1 MVAHQ
6 LISSTVVALNP
17 TDTGAFALGLM
28 DELHVSQLPVVN
40 GNEYLGLISDT
51 DIYTLNIL
59 EEPVNSQKFLLSF
72 IYIKES
78 QHIYDVMKLFSSL
91 HLSLLP
97 VVDEKN
103 QYAGCITLDNLVQQF
118 ANITAIDNPGGI
130 IVLEI
135 NDKDYLLTEIV
146 QIIESNDAKVLS
158 MYITSHPD
166 STKLEVTLKINKID
180 VGPILQTFN
189 RYDYVISAS
198 FTEDTYTENLQ
209 DRYDSLMNYLNI

>member
-1 MVAHQ
+1 MVARQ
-6 LISSTVVALNP
+6 LISAAVGALNP

-28 DELHVSQLPVVN
+28 DELHVSELPVVHDK
-40 GNEYLGLISDT
+40 EYLGLISDT
-51 DIYTLNIL
+51 DIYTLNIF
-59 EEPVNSQKFLLSF
+59 EEPVNSQKFLLKF
-72 IYIKES
+72 VYIKEN
-78 QHIYDVMKLFSSL
+78 QHIYDVMKIFSSL

-97 VVDEKN
+97 VVDDKN
-103 QYAGCITLDNLVQQF
+103 QYAGCITLFDLVQQF
-118 ANITAIDNPGGI
+118 AEITAIENPGGI

-166 STKLEVTLKINKID
+166 STKLEVTLKINKLD
-180 VGPILQTFN
+180 VGPILKTFN
-189 RYDYVISAS
+189 RYDYIISAS

>member
-1 MVAHQ
+1 MVARQ
-6 LISSTVVALNP
+6 LISTAVGALNP
-17 TDTGAFALGLM
+17 SDTGAFALGLM
-28 DELHVSQLPVVN
+28 DELNVSQLPVVN
-40 GNEYLGLISDT
+40 DKEYLGLISDT

-59 EEPVNSQKFLLSF
+59 EEPVSSQKFLLNF
-72 IYIKES
+72 TYVKEN

-103 QYAGCITLDNLVQQF
+103 QYTGCITLPDLVQQF
-118 ANITAIDNPGGI
+118 GGMTAIENPGGI

-158 MYITSHPD
+158 MYISSHPE
-166 STKLEVTLKINKID
+166 STKLEVTLKINKMD

-189 RYDYVISAS
+189 RYNYIISAS

>member
-6 LISSTVVALNP
+6 LISAAIGALNP

-28 DELHVSQLPVVN
+28 DEMHVSQLPVVN
-40 GNEYLGLISDT
+40 GIEYLGLISDT
-51 DIYTLNIL
+51 DILTLNIL
-59 EEPVNSQKFLLSF
+59 EEPVNSQKFLLNF
-72 IYIKES
+72 VFIKEN
-78 QHIYDVMKLFSSL
+78 QHIYEVMKLFSSS
-91 HLSLLP
+91 HLSILP

-103 QYAGCITLDNLVQQF
+103 QYTGCISLANLVEKF
-118 ANITAIDNPGGI
+118 AEITAIENPGGI

-135 NDKDYLLTEIV
+135 NDKDYILTEIV

-180 VGPILQTFN
+180 IGPILQTFN
-189 RYDYVISAS
+189 RYNYIISAS
-198 FTEDTYTENLQ
+198 YTEDTYQENLQ
-209 DRYDSLMNYLNI
+209 YRYDSLMNYLNI

>member
-1 MVAHQ
+1 MVARQ
-6 LISSTVVALNP
+6 LISAAIGTLNP

-40 GNEYLGLISDT
+40 EKEYLGLISDT

-59 EEPVNSQKFLLSF
+59 EEPVNSQKFLLNF
-72 IYIKES
+72 CYVRED
-78 QHIYDVMKLFSSL
+78 QHIYEVMKLFSSL
-91 HLSLLP
+91 HLSILP

-103 QYAGCITLDNLVQQF
+103 LYLGCITLGNLVQTF
-118 ANITAIDNPGGI
+118 SEITAIENPGGI

-135 NDKDYLLTEIV
+135 NDKDYLLTEIA
-146 QIIESNDAKVLS
+146 QIVESNDAKVLS

-189 RYDYVISAS
+189 RYDYIISAS
-198 FTEDTYTENLQ
+198 YTEDTYTENLQ
-209 DRYDSLMNYLNI
+209 DRFDSLMNYLNI

>member
-1 MVAHQ
+1 MVSHQ
-6 LISSTVVALNP
+6 LISATVGALSP

-28 DELHVSQLPVVN
+28 DELNVTQLPVVN
-40 GNEYLGLISDT
+40 EKEYMGLISDT

-59 EEPVNSQKFLLSF
+59 EEPVSSQKFLLHF
-72 IYIKES
+72 VYVKEN

-103 QYAGCITLDNLVQQF
+103 QYLGCITLENLVQQF
-118 ANITAIDNPGGI
+118 AEITAIENPGGI

-189 RYDYVISAS
+189 RYDYIISAS
-198 FTEDTYTENLQ
+198 YTEDTYTENLQ

>member
-1 MVAHQ
+1 MVARQ
-6 LISSTVVALNP
+6 LISAAIGKLNP
-17 TDTGAFALGLM
+17 TDTGAFALSLM
-28 DELHVSQLPVVN
+28 DELNVSQLPVVN
-40 GNEYLGLISDT
+40 DKEYLGLISDA

-59 EEPVNSQKFLLSF
+59 EEPVNSQKFLLNF
-72 IYIKES
+72 AYVKEN
-78 QHIYDVMKLFSSL
+78 QHIYEVMKLFSSL

-97 VVDEKN
+97 VVDDKN
-103 QYAGCITLDNLVQQF
+103 QYTGCISLANLVQQF
-118 ANITAIDNPGGI
+118 AGITAIENPGGI

-189 RYDYVISAS
+189 RYDYIISAS

>member
-1 MVAHQ
+1 MVARQ
-6 LISSTVVALNP
+6 LISAAIGTLNP

-40 GNEYLGLISDT
+40 DKEYLGLISDT
-51 DIYTLNIL
+51 DIYMLNIL
-59 EEPVNSQKFLLSF
+59 EEPVNSQKFLLNF
-72 IYIKES
+72 IYVKED
-78 QHIYDVMKLFSSL
+78 QHIYEVMKLFYSL

-97 VVDEKN
+97 VVDDKN
-103 QYAGCITLDNLVQQF
+103 QYTGCITLANLVQNF
-118 ANITAIDNPGGI
+118 AEITAIDNPGGI

-135 NDKDYLLTEIV
+135 SAKDYLLTEIV

-166 STKLEVTLKINKID
+166 STKFEVTLKINKMD

-189 RYDYVISAS
+189 RYDYIISAS

>member
-1 MVAHQ
+1 MVARQ
-6 LISSTVVALNP
+6 LISAAVGTLNP

-28 DELHVSQLPVVN
+28 DEFHTSQLPVVN
-40 GNEYLGLISDT
+40 DKEYLGLISDT

-59 EEPVNSQKFLLSF
+59 EEPVNSQKFLLNF
-72 IYIKES
+72 VYVKES
-78 QHIYDVMKLFSSL
+78 QHIYDVMKLFSSM

-97 VVDEKN
+97 VVDDKN
-103 QYAGCITLDNLVQQF
+103 QYTGCITLANLVDQF
-118 ANITAIDNPGGI
+118 AGITAIENPGGI

-189 RYDYVISAS
+189 RYDYIISAS

>member
-1 MVAHQ
+1 MVARQ
-6 LISSTVVALNP
+6 LISAAVGTLNP
-17 TDTGAFALGLM
+17 SDTGAFALGLM
-28 DELHVSQLPVVN
+28 DEFHVSQLPVVN
-40 GNEYLGLISDT
+40 DKEYLGMISDT

-59 EEPVNSQKFLLSF
+59 DEPVNSQKFLLNF
-72 IYIKES
+72 IYIKEN
-78 QHIYDVMKLFSSL
+78 QHIYDVMKIFSSV
-91 HLSLLP
+91 HLTLLP

-103 QYAGCITLDNLVQQF
+103 QFLGSITLDNLVQSF
-118 ANITAIDNPGGI
+118 AGITAIDNPGGI

-158 MYITSHPD
+158 MYINSHPD

-189 RYDYVISAS
+189 RYDYIISAS

-209 DRYDSLMNYLNI
+209 ERFDSLMNYLNI

>member
-1 MVAHQ
+1 MVARQ
-6 LISSTVVALNP
+6 LISAAIGKLNP

-28 DELHVSQLPVVN
+28 DELNVSQLPVVN
-40 GNEYLGLISDT
+40 DTEYLGLISDA

-59 EEPVNSQKFLLSF
+59 EEPVNSQKFLLNF
-72 IYIKES
+72 IYVKEN
-78 QHIYDVMKLFSSL
+78 QHIYEVMKLFSSL

-97 VVDEKN
+97 VVDDKN
-103 QYAGCITLDNLVQQF
+103 QYTGCISLANLVQQF
-118 ANITAIDNPGGI
+118 AEITAIENPGGI

-189 RYDYVISAS
+189 RYDYIISAS

>member
-1 MVAHQ
+1 MVAYQ
-6 LISSTVVALNP
+6 LISASLGVLNP
-17 TDTGAFALGLM
+17 TDTGTFALGLM

-40 GNEYLGLISDT
+40 DKEYLGLISDT

-59 EEPVNSQKFLLSF
+59 EEPVHSQKFLLDF
-72 IYIKES
+72 VYVKEN
-78 QHIYDVMKLFSSL
+78 QHIYEVMKIFSSS

-97 VVDEKN
+97 VVDDKN
-103 QYAGCITLDNLVQQF
+103 QYLGCIALANLVQQF
-118 ANITAIDNPGGI
+118 AEITAIENPGGI

-189 RYDYVISAS
+189 RYDYIISAS

>member
-1 MVAHQ
+1 MVAYQ
-6 LISSTVVALNP
+6 LISAAIGTLNP
-17 TDTGAFALGLM
+17 TDNGAFALGLM
-28 DELHVSQLPVVN
+28 DEFHVSQLPVVN
-40 GNEYLGLISDT
+40 GKEYLGLISDT

-59 EEPVNSQKFLLSF
+59 DEPVSSQKFLLNF
-72 IYIKES
+72 VYIKES
-78 QHIYDVMKLFSSL
+78 QHIYEVMKLFSSL
-91 HLSLLP
+91 HLSILP

-103 QYAGCITLDNLVQQF
+103 NYLGCITMDNLVQNF
-118 ANITAIDNPGGI
+118 AGIAAIENPGGI

-135 NDKDYLLTEIV
+135 NDKDYLLTQIV

-166 STKLEVTLKINKID
+166 STKLEVTIKVNKID

-189 RYDYVISAS
+189 RYDYIVSAS

-209 DRYDSLMNYLNI
+209 DRYDSFMNYLNI